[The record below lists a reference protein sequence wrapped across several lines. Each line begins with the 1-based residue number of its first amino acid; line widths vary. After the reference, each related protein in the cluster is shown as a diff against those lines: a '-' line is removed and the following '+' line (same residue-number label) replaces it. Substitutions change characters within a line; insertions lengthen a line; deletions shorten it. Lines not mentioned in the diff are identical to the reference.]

1 VLILLVEDDL
11 KLAQILLTV
20 FKNSSYQAVHA
31 TNISQGLDAVLSQS
45 FDLIILDWMLEKQT
59 GIDLL
64 REIRGYEIATP
75 VLMLTAVSATEEKVR
90 ALDLGADDYLT
101 KPFLTEE
108 LLARIRA
115 LTRRETMQK
124 QSIITVGTLT
134 LNTIERR
141 VFDGADQLELT
152 SKEFSILE
160 YMMRNKNSVFSRE
173 QLAEQI
179 NHDLNYSA
187 MSNVIDVHIRNIR
200 KKISN
205 PKLIET
211 VHGVGYRI
219 LDA

>member
-1 VLILLVEDDL
+1 VQILLVEDDL
-11 KLAQILLTV
+11 KLAQVLLTV
-20 FKNSSYQAVHA
+20 FKNSSYQVVHA
-31 TNISQGLDAVLSQS
+31 ANISQGLEAVLSQS

-64 REIRGYEIATP
+64 KEIRAYSIITP
-75 VLMLTAVSATEEKVR
+75 VLMLTAVSDAQEKVR

-115 LTRRETMQK
+115 LTRRDAMQK
-124 QSIITVGTLT
+124 QSIVTVGALT
-134 LNTIERR
+134 LNTVERR
-141 VFDGADQLELT
+141 VFDGTKPLELT
-152 SKEFSILE
+152 SKEFCLLE
-160 YMMRNKNSVFSRE
+160 CMMRNKNSVFTRA
-173 QLAEQI
+173 QLEEQI
-179 NHDLNYSA
+179 NHDLSYSA

>member
-1 VLILLVEDDL
+1 VQILLVEDDP

-20 FKNSSYQAVHA
+20 FKNSSYKAAHA
-31 TNISQGLDAVLSQS
+31 SNVAQGLEAVLSQS
-45 FDLIILDWMLEKQT
+45 FDLIILDWMLEKHT
-59 GIDLL
+59 GLELL
-64 REIRGYEIATP
+64 REIREYGITTP
-75 VLMLTAVSATEEKVR
+75 VLMLTAINTTEEKVK

-108 LLARIRA
+108 LLARMRA
-115 LTRRETMQK
+115 LMRRESLQK
-124 QSIITVGTLT
+124 QSVIAVGSLM

-141 VFDGADQLELT
+141 VFDEGVLLELT
-152 SKEFSILE
+152 AKEFSILE

-173 QLAEQI
+173 RLSEQI
-179 NHDLNYSA
+179 NHDLGYSA

-211 VHGVGYRI
+211 VHGVGYRV

>member
-1 VLILLVEDDL
+1 MQILLVEDDL
-11 KLAQILLTV
+11 KLAQLLLTI
-20 FKNSSYQAVHA
+20 FKNSSYKTVYAIN
-31 TNISQGLDAVLSQS
+31 TTQGLDAVLSQS

-64 REIRGYEIATP
+64 KEIRSYGIATP
-75 VLMLTAVSATEEKVR
+75 VLMLTAISATEEKVR

-115 LTRRETMQK
+115 LTRRDALQK
-124 QSIITVGTLT
+124 QSIITIGALT

-141 VFDGADQLELT
+141 VFEGTEPLELT
-152 SKEFSILE
+152 AKEFCLLE

-205 PKLIET
+205 PKIIET
-211 VHGVGYRI
+211 VHGIGYR
-219 LDA
+219 LFC